1 MGQACEQSSILQ
13 RVPPSCF
20 PPSRAEISRLTA
32 QDKRSAL
39 LRLQAA
45 LLNSC
50 PLLAPVTGLSGPLQE
65 PGPGELVQTLMLW
78 PLRLLGVIQ
87 SSASDPGHLVSPA
100 SAQETAQANFIACK

>member
-1 MGQACEQSSILQ
+1 MAEPQSSLPSTPSKTQGVLKDFPVALEDGNSDAWEHGAGCI
-13 RVPPSCF
+13 RIPPSRF

-50 PLLAPVTGLSGPLQE
+50 PLPAPVS
-65 PGPGELVQTLMLW
+65 
-78 PLRLLGVIQ
+78 R
-87 SSASDPGHLVSPA
+87 A
-100 SAQETAQANFIACK
+100 